1 MQIKTKLTTGM
12 LVVELARRLNM
23 PTDEVQRLLDETSR
37 VALDHLAAGAEIE
50 LGGLRLSL
58 ADGIEIL
65 GVEVLGDEPLPSGDH
80 VFCVMARDSALR
92 EAVRAHYPHAV
103 LMRDGAEVPA
113 RLETNRPDA
122 IVIEGAVAGAPELV
136 RELKCN
142 PATNAIPVIGVYP
155 EEALDAPLSDL
166 AVQPNA
172 ALFEP
177 CTVAE
182 IREALAAQ
190 ATAARADVVELEM
203 HLPGT
208 THARE
213 HACGLVEEVLY
224 RSGLSESFCAA
235 ARRALA
241 EALDN
246 AVRHGHRGRLDLPV
260 LVRLFLDGSRLVLAV
275 RDSGD
280 GFARGAVI
288 DPYSQA
294 AIAPEGG
301 IARMIR
307 LVDMVDYNAFGTE
320 VVLTKLRRRR

>member
-1 MQIKTKLTTGM
+1 
-12 LVVELARRLNM
+12 
-23 PTDEVQRLLDETSR
+23 VQRLLDEVSR
-37 VALDHLAAGAEIE
+37 VAVDHLANGAEIE

-65 GVEVLGDEPLPSGDH
+65 GVEVLGDEPLPSGDQ
-80 VFCVMARDSALR
+80 VFCVMSRDSVLR
-92 EAVRAHYPHAV
+92 RTMRAHYPHAV
-103 LMRDGAEVPA
+103 FVHDGGEMPA
-113 RLETNRPDA
+113 RLETGRPDA
-122 IVIEGAVAGAPELV
+122 IVVESSVTGAASLV

-142 PATNAIPVIGVYP
+142 PATNAVPVIGIYP

-166 AVQPNA
+166 AVQPDA

-182 IREALAAQ
+182 IREALATHASR
-190 ATAARADVVELEM
+190 TRDDVVELEM

-224 RSGLSESFCAA
+224 RSGMSESFCSG

-246 AVRHGHRGRLDLPV
+246 AVRHGHGGRLDLPV
-260 LVRLFLDGSRLVLAV
+260 LIRLFLDDSRLVLAV

-280 GFARGAVI
+280 GFAHGAVI
-288 DPYSQA
+288 DPYAQA
-294 AIAPEGG
+294 AMAPEGG